1 MASRDFE
8 SSLQVRVW
16 PRDKSGNAIEQDL
29 IDAAE
34 RNWARI
40 DAYAQ
45 RHQQDSARTA
55 NLLEATLL
63 ALSRARKTNG
73 RLMRPIRN
81 LDNYLYSAF
90 IRRLNRQLAKEPKIE
105 TVGSIQDLDSLS
117 AFRTKAAPPSIE
129 QELLVKE
136 VMTFLDE
143 RPREIFSL
151 RHTGYSWRDVAGILK
166 TTTNNAEVRFNKGLQ
181 RARNRVMKPKD
192 SRNTS
197 GKGGETHE

>member
-29 IDAAE
+29 KDAAE
-34 RNWARI
+34 RSWARI

-151 RHTGYSWRDVAGILK
+151 RHTGYSWRDVAGTLK
-166 TTTNNAEVRFNKGLQ
+166 ITANNAQARFSQGFK
-181 RARNRVMKPKD
+181 RAQGRIMKPKAPRTT
-192 SRNTS
+192 SR
-197 GKGGETHE
+197 KGGETHE

>member
-1 MASRDFE
+1 
-8 SSLQVRVW
+8 
-16 PRDKSGNAIEQDL
+16 
-29 IDAAE
+29 
-34 RNWARI
+34 
-40 DAYAQ
+40 
-45 RHQQDSARTA
+45 
-55 NLLEATLL
+55 
-63 ALSRARKTNG
+63 
-73 RLMRPIRN
+73 MRPIRN

-90 IRRLNRQLAKEPKIE
+90 IRRLNRQLSKEPKIE

>member
-1 MASRDFE
+1 MASRYFE
-8 SSLQVRVW
+8 SNPQVRVW
-16 PRDKSGNAIEQDL
+16 PRDKTCNAIEQDL
-29 IDAAE
+29 VDAAE

-90 IRRLNRQLAKEPKIE
+90 IRRLNRQLSKEPKIE

>member
-1 MASRDFE
+1 MASRDFQ
-8 SSLQVRVW
+8 SNPQVRIW

-29 IDAAE
+29 VDAAE

-40 DAYAQ
+40 EAYAK
-45 RHQQDSARTA
+45 RHEQDSARTA

-63 ALSRARKTNG
+63 ALSRAWKTNG

-105 TVGSIQDLDSLS
+105 TVGSIQDLDFVS
-117 AFRTKAAPPSIE
+117 AIRTKVAPSHIE

-151 RHTGYSWRDVAGILK
+151 RNAGYSWRDIAGILK
-166 TTTNNAEVRFNKGLQ
+166 TTNNNAEVRFNKGIQ
-181 RARNRVMKPKD
+181 RARDRVMKRKD

>member
-8 SSLQVRVW
+8 SNPQVRVW

-29 IDAAE
+29 VDAAE

-73 RLMRPIRN
+73 RIMRPIRN

-143 RPREIFSL
+143 RPREIYSL